1 MEAEFYNIKT
11 KLYLGLF
18 SVKTL
23 FMTSFAL
30 DATLRSSLGLLHGR
44 KRAHCVLYRFTTL
57 FYKYFQWQYLYM
69 LVHWEMTVVTLKRDI
84 HLEISKAR
92 KCNAY

>member
-1 MEAEFYNIKT
+1 MLLQLFQKFDHVVKTILTLCFLRRTMEAEFYNIKT

-44 KRAHCVLYRFTTL
+44 KRAHCDV
-57 FYKYFQWQYLYM
+57 
-69 LVHWEMTVVTLKRDI
+69 VHAFLRKNHFRKHI
-84 HLEISKAR
+84 HT
-92 KCNAY
+92 